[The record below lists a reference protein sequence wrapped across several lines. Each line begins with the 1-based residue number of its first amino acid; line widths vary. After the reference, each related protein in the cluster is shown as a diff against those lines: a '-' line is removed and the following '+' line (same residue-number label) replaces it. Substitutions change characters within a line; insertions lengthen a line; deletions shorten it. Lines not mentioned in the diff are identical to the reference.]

1 MHDRGVSGTR
11 KRVRCSAVQCRCS
24 AVQLCS
30 AAVQSIVF
38 RFGAIDCATV
48 EREGIHT
55 VATGD
60 GVAKYPWLT
69 LVSQPR

>member
-1 MHDRGVSGTR
+1 MSVVSV
-11 KRVRCSAVQCRCS
+11 VRAREYSARECSAVQCS
-24 AVQLCS
+24 AVQLCR
-30 AAVQSIVF
+30 VLMF

-69 LVSQPR
+69 LVSPPR